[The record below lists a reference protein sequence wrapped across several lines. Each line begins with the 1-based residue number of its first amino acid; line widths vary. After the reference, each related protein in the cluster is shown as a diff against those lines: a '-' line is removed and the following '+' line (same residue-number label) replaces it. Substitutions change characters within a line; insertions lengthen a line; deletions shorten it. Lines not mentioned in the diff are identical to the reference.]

1 MKGLLIFA
9 AGLAVGAVAG
19 AVIIKNKV
27 LADAKAEIEEVRE
40 YYRESRG
47 VKEVEEVKEKVE
59 ETIDHIQDL
68 IEEHVKEV
76 KEVEKKEY
84 ELKDIQ
90 IKDEPKTEKEHT
102 NYNQIAK
109 MYTSKNEFQTPMYDD
124 PFVIDPSE
132 FGENPEYDTETL
144 TYFADGVLV
153 DDVDDV
159 IEEPDIVVGL
169 ENLKVFEEFG
179 ATSVYVRN
187 DIYKT
192 DYEII
197 RDDWNYSDLKEP
209 VEPPVKE
216 KKPHQ
221 L

>member
-19 AVIIKNKV
+19 AVIVKNKV
-27 LADAKAEIEEVRE
+27 LADAKAEVEEVRK

-47 VKEVEEVKEKVE
+47 VVEEVEEKEVEEKE
-59 ETIDHIQDL
+59 
-68 IEEHVKEV
+68 EV

-90 IKDEPKTEKEHT
+90 VKDEPKTGLT
-102 NYNQIAK
+102 NYSQITK
-109 MYTSKNEFQTPMYDD
+109 MYMSKDEFQAPMYDD

-153 DDVDDV
+153 DDVADV
-159 IEEPDIVVGL
+159 IDEPDIVVGL
-169 ENLKVFEEFG
+169 ENLKIFEEFG
-179 ATSVYVRN
+179 ATTVYVRN

>member
-1 MKGLLIFA
+1 MIFA

-19 AVIIKNKV
+19 AVIVKNKV
-27 LADAKAEIEEVRE
+27 LADAKAEIDEVRE

-59 ETIDHIQDL
+59 ETIDRIQDL
-68 IEEHVKEV
+68 IEEHET
-76 KEVEKKEY
+76 
-84 ELKDIQ
+84 
-90 IKDEPKTEKEHT
+90 EPKTEKEHT

-109 MYTSKNEFQTPMYDD
+109 MYTSNVATPYEPYNEFQTPMYDD

-132 FGENPEYDTETL
+132 FGEIPEYDTETL

-187 DIYKT
+187 DMYRT

>member
-19 AVIIKNKV
+19 AVLVKNKV
-27 LADAKAEIEEVRE
+27 LADAKAEVEEVRK

-47 VKEVEEVKEKVE
+47 VVEEVEEKE
-59 ETIDHIQDL
+59 
-68 IEEHVKEV
+68 EV

-90 IKDEPKTEKEHT
+90 VKDEPKTGLT
-102 NYNQIAK
+102 NYSQITK
-109 MYTSKNEFQTPMYDD
+109 MYMSKDEFQTPMYDD

-179 ATSVYVRN
+179 ATTVYVRN

>member
-19 AVIIKNKV
+19 ALVVKNKV
-27 LADAKAEIEEVRE
+27 LADAKAEIEEVRD
-40 YYRESRG
+40 YYRSQRG
-47 VKEVEEVKEKVE
+47 EVKQEEVEEVKEMVE
-59 ETIDHIQDL
+59 ETIDRVQDM
-68 IEEHVKEV
+68 IKEHDN
-76 KEVEKKEY
+76 KKEH
-84 ELKDIQ
+84 I
-90 IKDEPKTEKEHT
+90 
-102 NYNQIAK
+102 NYNKLVQN
-109 MYTSKNEFQTPMYDD
+109 YNPSKNVVEYDD
-124 PFVIDPSE
+124 PFIIDPSE
-132 FGENPEYDTETL
+132 FGENDDYDTMTL

-153 DDVDDV
+153 DDVDDIV
-159 IEEPDIVVGL
+159 DEPDIVVGL
-169 ENLKVFEEFG
+169 ENLKVFEEYG
-179 ATSVYVRN
+179 ASSVYVRN

>member
-19 AVIIKNKV
+19 ALAVKNKV
-27 LADAKAEIEEVRE
+27 LADAKVEIEEVRD
-40 YYRESRG
+40 YYRSQRG
-47 VKEVEEVKEKVE
+47 EVKQEEVEEVEEMVE
-59 ETIDHIQDL
+59 EAIDRVQDM
-68 IEEHVKEV
+68 IKENDN
-76 KEVEKKEY
+76 KKERV
-84 ELKDIQ
+84 
-90 IKDEPKTEKEHT
+90 
-102 NYNQIAK
+102 NYNK
-109 MYTSKNEFQTPMYDD
+109 LVNNYNPSKNVVEYDD

-169 ENLKVFEEFG
+169 ENLKIFEEFG
-179 ATSVYVRN
+179 ATTVYVRN

>member
-19 AVIIKNKV
+19 AVIVKNKV

-68 IEEHVKEV
+68 IKEHETKP
-76 KEVEKKEY
+76 
-84 ELKDIQ
+84 Q
-90 IKDEPKTEKEHT
+90 TEKEHT
-102 NYNQIAK
+102 NYSQITK
-109 MYTSKNEFQTPMYDD
+109 MYMSEDEFQTPMYDD

-132 FGENPEYDTETL
+132 FGEIPEYDTETL

-187 DIYKT
+187 DIYRT

>member
-9 AGLAVGAVAG
+9 AGLAIGAVAG
-19 AVIIKNKV
+19 AVLVKNKV
-27 LADAKAEIEEVRE
+27 LADAKAEIEEVRD

-47 VKEVEEVKEKVE
+47 KKEVEEVKVEEVKVE
-59 ETIDHIQDL
+59 PIS
-68 IEEHVKEV
+68 KEV
-76 KEVEKKEY
+76 
-84 ELKDIQ
+84 LKN
-90 IKDEPKTEKEHT
+90 KTHIDYSKLT
-102 NYNQIAK
+102 TK
-109 MYTSKNEFQTPMYDD
+109 YTSSEESNQFDD
-124 PFVIDPSE
+124 PFIIDPSE
-132 FGENPEYDTETL
+132 FGENPGYDVETL

-159 IEEPDIVVGL
+159 IDEPDIVVGL
-169 ENLKVFEEFG
+169 ENLKVFDEFG

-187 DIYKT
+187 DLYRT

-197 RDDWNYSDLKEP
+197 RDDWNYADLKEP
-209 VEPPVKE
+209 VTPPVKE

>member
-19 AVIIKNKV
+19 AVIVKNKV
-27 LADAKAEIEEVRE
+27 LADAKAEIEEVRK

-47 VKEVEEVKEKVE
+47 VVKEVEEKE
-59 ETIDHIQDL
+59 
-68 IEEHVKEV
+68 EV

-90 IKDEPKTEKEHT
+90 VKDEPKTGLT

-169 ENLKVFEEFG
+169 ENLKIFEEFG
-179 ATSVYVRN
+179 ATTVYVRN

>member
-19 AVIIKNKV
+19 AVLVKNKV
-27 LADAKAEIEEVRE
+27 LADAKAEVEEVRA

-47 VKEVEEVKEKVE
+47 VVEEVEEKE
-59 ETIDHIQDL
+59 
-68 IEEHVKEV
+68 EV

-90 IKDEPKTEKEHT
+90 VKDEPKTGLT
-102 NYNQIAK
+102 NYNQITK
-109 MYTSKNEFQTPMYDD
+109 MYMSKDEFQTPMYDD

-169 ENLKVFEEFG
+169 ENLKIFEEFG
-179 ATSVYVRN
+179 ATTVYVRN

>member
-19 AVIIKNKV
+19 AVIVKNKV
-27 LADAKAEIEEVRE
+27 LADAKAEIDEVRE

-47 VKEVEEVKEKVE
+47 QK
-59 ETIDHIQDL
+59 D
-68 IEEHVKEV
+68 EHVEEV

-84 ELKDIQ
+84 KLKDIQ

-109 MYTSKNEFQTPMYDD
+109 MYTSKVATPYEPYNEFQTPMYDD

>member
-19 AVIIKNKV
+19 AVIVKNKV
-27 LADAKAEIEEVRE
+27 LADAKAEVEEVRE
-40 YYRESRG
+40 YYRSARG
-47 VKEVEEVKEKVE
+47 KVNRENVE
-59 ETIDHIQDL
+59 ET
-68 IEEHVKEV
+68 EEV

-90 IKDEPKTEKEHT
+90 VKDEPKTGLT
-102 NYNQIAK
+102 NYNQITK
-109 MYTSKNEFQTPMYDD
+109 MYMSKDEFQTPMYDD

-179 ATSVYVRN
+179 ATTVYVRN

>member
-19 AVIIKNKV
+19 AVIVKNKV
-27 LADAKAEIEEVRE
+27 LADAKAEVEEVRK

-47 VKEVEEVKEKVE
+47 VVEEVEEVKE
-59 ETIDHIQDL
+59 
-68 IEEHVKEV
+68 EV

-90 IKDEPKTEKEHT
+90 VKDEPKTGLT
-102 NYNQIAK
+102 NYSQITK
-109 MYTSKNEFQTPMYDD
+109 MYMSKDEFQSPMYDD

-169 ENLKVFEEFG
+169 ENLKIFEEFG
-179 ATSVYVRN
+179 ATTVYVRN

>member
-19 AVIIKNKV
+19 AVLVKNKV
-27 LADAKAEIEEVRE
+27 LADAKAEVEEVRK

-47 VKEVEEVKEKVE
+47 VVEEVEEKE
-59 ETIDHIQDL
+59 
-68 IEEHVKEV
+68 EV

-90 IKDEPKTEKEHT
+90 VKDEPKTGIT
-102 NYNQIAK
+102 NYSQITK
-109 MYTSKNEFQTPMYDD
+109 MYMSKDEFQTPMYDD

-169 ENLKVFEEFG
+169 ENLKIFEEFG
-179 ATSVYVRN
+179 ATTVYVRN

>member
-19 AVIIKNKV
+19 AVIVKNKV

-47 VKEVEEVKEKVE
+47 VVEEVEEVKEKVE

-68 IEEHVKEV
+68 IEEHETK
-76 KEVEKKEY
+76 
-84 ELKDIQ
+84 
-90 IKDEPKTEKEHT
+90 PKTEKEHT

-169 ENLKVFEEFG
+169 ENLKIFEEFG
-179 ATSVYVRN
+179 ATTVYVRN

>member
-19 AVIIKNKV
+19 AVLVKNKV
-27 LADAKAEIEEVRE
+27 LADAKAEIDEVRK

-47 VKEVEEVKEKVE
+47 VVEEVEEKE
-59 ETIDHIQDL
+59 
-68 IEEHVKEV
+68 EV

-90 IKDEPKTEKEHT
+90 VKDEPKTGLT
-102 NYNQIAK
+102 NYSQITK
-109 MYTSKNEFQTPMYDD
+109 MYMSKDEFQTPMYDD

-179 ATSVYVRN
+179 ATTVYVRN

>member
-19 AVIIKNKV
+19 AVIVKNKV
-27 LADAKAEIEEVRE
+27 LADAKAEVEEVRE
-40 YYRESRG
+40 YYRSARG
-47 VKEVEEVKEKVE
+47 KVNRENVE
-59 ETIDHIQDL
+59 ET
-68 IEEHVKEV
+68 EEV

-90 IKDEPKTEKEHT
+90 IKDEPKTGLT
-102 NYNQIAK
+102 NYSQITK
-109 MYTSKNEFQTPMYDD
+109 MYMSKDEFQAPMYDD

-179 ATSVYVRN
+179 ATTVYVRN

>member
-19 AVIIKNKV
+19 AVLVKNKV

-47 VKEVEEVKEKVE
+47 VVEEVEEVE
-59 ETIDHIQDL
+59 
-68 IEEHVKEV
+68 EV

-90 IKDEPKTEKEHT
+90 VKDEPKTGLT
-102 NYNQIAK
+102 NYSQITK
-109 MYTSKNEFQTPMYDD
+109 TYMSKDEFQSPMYDD

-169 ENLKVFEEFG
+169 ENLKIFEEFG
-179 ATSVYVRN
+179 ATTVYVRN

>member
-19 AVIIKNKV
+19 AVIVKNKV

-47 VKEVEEVKEKVE
+47 QKDEHVEE
-59 ETIDHIQDL
+59 
-68 IEEHVKEV
+68 VKEV

-102 NYNQIAK
+102 NYSQITK
-109 MYTSKNEFQTPMYDD
+109 MYTSKVATPYEPYNEFQTPMYDD

-179 ATSVYVRN
+179 ATTVYVRN
-187 DIYKT
+187 DIYRT

>member
-19 AVIIKNKV
+19 AVIVKNKV

-40 YYRESRG
+40 YYRSARG
-47 VKEVEEVKEKVE
+47 KVNRENVE
-59 ETIDHIQDL
+59 ET
-68 IEEHVKEV
+68 KEV

-90 IKDEPKTEKEHT
+90 VKDEPKTGLT
-102 NYNQIAK
+102 NYSQITK
-109 MYTSKNEFQTPMYDD
+109 MYMSKDEFQAPMYDD

-179 ATSVYVRN
+179 ATTVYVRN

>member
-19 AVIIKNKV
+19 AVIVKNKV

-47 VKEVEEVKEKVE
+47 QK
-59 ETIDHIQDL
+59 D
-68 IEEHVKEV
+68 EHVEEV

-90 IKDEPKTEKEHT
+90 IKDEHT
-102 NYNQIAK
+102 NYSQITK
-109 MYTSKNEFQTPMYDD
+109 MYMSKDEHQTPMYDD

-179 ATSVYVRN
+179 ATTVYVRN

>member
-19 AVIIKNKV
+19 AVIVKNKV

-40 YYRESRG
+40 YYRTSRG
-47 VKEVEEVKEKVE
+47 EKEVEEKEVE
-59 ETIDHIQDL
+59 EK
-68 IEEHVKEV
+68 EEA

-90 IKDEPKTEKEHT
+90 IKDEPKTGLT
-102 NYNQIAK
+102 NYSQITK
-109 MYTSKNEFQTPMYDD
+109 MYMSKDEFQAPMYDD

-169 ENLKVFEEFG
+169 ENLKIFEEFG
-179 ATSVYVRN
+179 ATTVYVRN

>member
-19 AVIIKNKV
+19 AVIVKNKV
-27 LADAKAEIEEVRE
+27 LADAKAEIDEVRE

-59 ETIDHIQDL
+59 ETIDRIQDL
-68 IEEHVKEV
+68 IEEHVEEV

-102 NYNQIAK
+102 NYSQITK
-109 MYTSKNEFQTPMYDD
+109 IYMSKDEYQTPMYDD

>member
-19 AVIIKNKV
+19 AVIVKNKV

-47 VKEVEEVKEKVE
+47 VVEEVEEKE
-59 ETIDHIQDL
+59 
-68 IEEHVKEV
+68 EV

-90 IKDEPKTEKEHT
+90 VKDEPKTGLT
-102 NYNQIAK
+102 NYNQITK
-109 MYTSKNEFQTPMYDD
+109 MYMSKDEFQSPMYDD

-169 ENLKVFEEFG
+169 ENLKIFEEFG
-179 ATSVYVRN
+179 ATTVYVRN

>member
-19 AVIIKNKV
+19 AVIVKNKV

-59 ETIDHIQDL
+59 ETIDRIQDL
-68 IEEHVKEV
+68 IEEHVEEV

-90 IKDEPKTEKEHT
+90 IKDESKTKKEHT
-102 NYNQIAK
+102 NYSQITK
-109 MYTSKNEFQTPMYDD
+109 MYMSKDEHQTPMYDD

-179 ATSVYVRN
+179 ATTVYVRN

>member
-19 AVIIKNKV
+19 AVIVKNKV

-47 VKEVEEVKEKVE
+47 QK
-59 ETIDHIQDL
+59 D
-68 IEEHVKEV
+68 EHVEEV

-90 IKDEPKTEKEHT
+90 IKDEPKTGLT
-102 NYNQIAK
+102 NYSQITK
-109 MYTSKNEFQTPMYDD
+109 MYMSKDEHQAPMYDD

>member
-19 AVIIKNKV
+19 AVIVKNKV

-47 VKEVEEVKEKVE
+47 QKEEHVEE
-59 ETIDHIQDL
+59 
-68 IEEHVKEV
+68 VKEV

-102 NYNQIAK
+102 NYSQITK
-109 MYTSKNEFQTPMYDD
+109 MYMSNDKHNQSMYDD

-179 ATSVYVRN
+179 ATTVYVRN

>member
-19 AVIIKNKV
+19 AVIVKNKV
-27 LADAKAEIEEVRE
+27 LADAKAEIDEVRE

-59 ETIDHIQDL
+59 ETIDRIQDL
-68 IEEHVKEV
+68 IEEHVEEV

-102 NYNQIAK
+102 NYSQITK
-109 MYTSKNEFQTPMYDD
+109 MYMSKDEYQTPMYDD

-169 ENLKVFEEFG
+169 ENLKIFEEFG
-179 ATSVYVRN
+179 AAYIYVRN

>member
-19 AVIIKNKV
+19 AVIVKNKV
-27 LADAKAEIEEVRE
+27 LADAKAEVEEVRE
-40 YYRESRG
+40 YYRKSRG
-47 VKEVEEVKEKVE
+47 VKVVEEVKEKVE
-59 ETIDHIQDL
+59 ETIDRIQDL
-68 IEEHVKEV
+68 IEEHVEEV

-90 IKDEPKTEKEHT
+90 IKDESKTEKEHT
-102 NYNQIAK
+102 NYSQITK
-109 MYTSKNEFQTPMYDD
+109 MYMSKDEYQTPMYDD

-132 FGENPEYDTETL
+132 FGEIPEYDTETL

-179 ATSVYVRN
+179 ATTVYVRN

-209 VEPPVKE
+209 VELPVKE

>member
-19 AVIIKNKV
+19 AVLVKNKV
-27 LADAKAEIEEVRE
+27 LADAKAEIEEVRD
-40 YYRESRG
+40 YYRSQRG
-47 VKEVEEVKEKVE
+47 EVNREEVKE
-59 ETIDHIQDL
+59 
-68 IEEHVKEV
+68 VKEV

-90 IKDEPKTEKEHT
+90 IKDEPKTGIT
-102 NYNQIAK
+102 NYSQITK
-109 MYTSKNEFQTPMYDD
+109 MYMSKDEFQTPMYDD

-169 ENLKVFEEFG
+169 ENLKIFEEFG
-179 ATSVYVRN
+179 ATTVYVRN

>member
-19 AVIIKNKV
+19 AVIVKNKV

-47 VKEVEEVKEKVE
+47 VKEVEEKEVGEKE
-59 ETIDHIQDL
+59 
-68 IEEHVKEV
+68 EV

-90 IKDEPKTEKEHT
+90 VKDEPKTGLT
-102 NYNQIAK
+102 NYNQITK
-109 MYTSKNEFQTPMYDD
+109 MYMSKDEFQTPMYDD

-169 ENLKVFEEFG
+169 ENLKIFEEFG
-179 ATSVYVRN
+179 ATTVYVRN